1 MRVRPLTLSATLNAI
16 LVAALVAIALFVAAC
31 GSTWE
36 PRDVAWEDGE
46 AVLTEALADAEPAAE
61 LSELEIAGRD
71 IWAIAADVVLTAHP
85 NCVSVVGRGKSSYK
99 PAEMGV
105 VEGLDGDSPL
115 PAEIADGHYVWLY
128 GDPDRTH
135 ISERRIVQL
144 WLLPQRQSRPV
155 MVAAEF
161 VPRSDGAAG
170 GPDVDWRRAAE
181 VRAGYCYDAAGE
193 ELANFDRAALPP
205 LDLSR
210 LGDDSAMTEIALRVR
225 RPGEELCG
233 ESVTTDYEWGLLD
246 ENPPDYSGATPGSE
260 PTPEMLDALRDDG
273 NEPADIELRH
283 VVSSRRVLFASL
295 DDRGQGSNVVGRAA
309 DVIWL
314 GFNADGVAVWG
325 VETSDV
331 LYLCDEESEG

>member
-1 MRVRPLTLSATLNAI
+1 MLGRIS
-16 LVAALVAIALFVAAC
+16 ALVAIVLAAAAC

-36 PRDVAWEDGE
+36 PRDAAWEDGE
-46 AVLTEALADAEPAAE
+46 AVLTEALNDGEPAADI
-61 LSELEIAGRD
+61 SEIKIAGRD
-71 IWAIAADVVLTAHP
+71 IWAIAADAVLTAHP
-85 NCVSVVGRGKSSYK
+85 DCVSVVGSGKSSYK
-99 PAEMGV
+99 PTEMGV
-105 VEGLDGDSPL
+105 VEGLDGDSPP
-115 PAEIADGHYVWLY
+115 PAEIADGYYVRLY
-128 GDPDRTH
+128 GDPARTYV
-135 ISERRIVQL
+135 SERRIVQL

-170 GPDVDWRRAAE
+170 GPDVDWRRTAE

-225 RPGEELCG
+225 LPGEELCG

-246 ENPPDYSGATPGSE
+246 ENPPEYSGAAPGSE
-260 PTPEMLDALRDDG
+260 PTPKMLDALRDTG
-273 NEPADIELRH
+273 KEPDDFELRH

-309 DVIWL
+309 EVIWL
-314 GFNADGVAVWG
+314 GFDADDVAVWG
-325 VETSDV
+325 VETSDE